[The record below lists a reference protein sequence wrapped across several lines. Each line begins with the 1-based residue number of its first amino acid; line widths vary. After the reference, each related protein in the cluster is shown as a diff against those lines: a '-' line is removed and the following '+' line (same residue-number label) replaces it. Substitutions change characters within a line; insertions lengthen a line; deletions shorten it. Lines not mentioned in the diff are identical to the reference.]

1 MNRRY
6 FLTAATSAAIAL
18 KARAAAGQTF
28 IAGVVPAGPGR
39 SSGQASS
46 SGNPARTYWTNCD
59 EVCGLGFHHIEINNT
74 RAGIAEL
81 YSNRVPE
88 FKDEMAKRQL
98 TLAGLALFSHM
109 AESGERLDLIEHR
122 MLLGRFLAAV
132 SGKYIT
138 HMLAPETALN
148 EPADE
153 EAYRH
158 VDLKVWAV
166 NGNEVGKR
174 MLNEYGVVLAYHP
187 ERGELR
193 TGLHER
199 ILAATDERYVGF
211 LPDTGHI
218 ASGGG
223 DAAAVCRQYRSR
235 LAGVH
240 LKDFRPDRGQPVK
253 AGNAMLGE
261 GIVNFGAVIDVL
273 RNTNFTGYVMSESG
287 GTNRVMRDYMA
298 ETLKLTI

>member
-1 MNRRY
+1 MNRRC
-6 FLTAATSAAIAL
+6 FRTAATSAAVAL

-28 IAGVVPAGPGR
+28 IAGVVPAGPG
-39 SSGQASS
+39 SLSGQASS
-46 SGNPARTYWTNCD
+46 SGNPARTYRTNCD
-59 EVCGLGFHHIEINNT
+59 EVCGL
-74 RAGIAEL
+74 AGIAEV
-81 YSNRVPE
+81 YSNRVLE

-109 AESGERLDLIEHR
+109 AESGERLGLIEHH

-132 SGKYIT
+132 GGKYIT
-138 HMLAPETALN
+138 HMLAPGTVLN

-166 NGNEVGKR
+166 NANEVGKR
-174 MLNEYGVVLAYHP
+174 VLSEYGVILAYHP

-193 TGLHER
+193 SGLHER
-199 ILAATDERYVGF
+199 ILAATEERYVGF

-218 ASGGG
+218 ASGGA
-223 DAAAVCRQYRSR
+223 DAAAVCRKYRSR
-235 LAGVH
+235 LADVH
-240 LKDFRPDRGQPVK
+240 LKDFRPNGGQPAK

-261 GIVNFGAVIDVL
+261 GIVNFAAVIDVL